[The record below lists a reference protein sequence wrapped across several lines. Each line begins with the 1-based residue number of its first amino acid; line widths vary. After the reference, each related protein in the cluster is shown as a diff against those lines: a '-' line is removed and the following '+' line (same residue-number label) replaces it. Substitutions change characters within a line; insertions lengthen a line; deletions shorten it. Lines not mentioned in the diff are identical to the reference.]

1 MRNKKT
7 KKIIIIGA
15 GQLGILVSN
24 IIKRQ
29 KLFDITGFIDN
40 DKRKK
45 NKIVNSFK
53 VLRSEDY
60 LLNSIKKNVNLVI
73 AFGNIKRR
81 ELTIKKL
88 INNNFKFPPI
98 IDPSCNIDKGVKIGR
113 GTIVCNSST
122 ILNNTE
128 LGEFSVIGTAVNIL
142 HHVKISNNCIIGGGS
157 TVGSNVNIHKNV
169 FVGVGATFASKNIT
183 IKRNSFI
190 CSGSAVFNNVPEQSK
205 VIGNPAKLIPS
216 KL

>member
-60 LLNSIKKNVNLVI
+60 LLNSIKK
-73 AFGNIKRR
+73 KM
-81 ELTIKKL
+81 L
-88 INNNFKFPPI
+88 I
-98 IDPSCNIDKGVKIGR
+98 
-113 GTIVCNSST
+113 
-122 ILNNTE
+122 L
-128 LGEFSVIGTAVNIL
+128 
-142 HHVKISNNCIIGGGS
+142 
-157 TVGSNVNIHKNV
+157 
-169 FVGVGATFASKNIT
+169 
-183 IKRNSFI
+183 
-190 CSGSAVFNNVPEQSK
+190 
-205 VIGNPAKLIPS
+205 
-216 KL
+216 

>member
-1 MRNKKT
+1 MNKMKNKKT

-29 KLFDITGFIDN
+29 KLFDISGFIDN

-45 NKIVNSFK
+45 NKLVNNYK
-53 VLRSEDY
+53 VLGSEDY
-60 LLNSIKKNVNLVI
+60 LLNGTKKNVSLVI

-142 HHVKISNNCIIGGGS
+142 HHVRIENNCIIGGGT

-169 FVGVGATFASKNIT
+169 FVGVGLRIQSNKNT
-183 IKRNSFI
+183 SAANFFTHTKYIKAISYLFFVCDFI
-190 CSGSAVFNNVPEQSK
+190 MKG
-205 VIGNPAKLIPS
+205 
-216 KL
+216 